1 MCVCES
7 VWKNKY
13 LKLKYLHTLEHCL
26 HNNTERQGQ
35 KKELAQSERQQNG
48 VAAAAARTRCAGT
61 CVEKRKIEGSKERER
76 ENGME
81 DRNCV

>member
-1 MCVCES
+1 MCDCVCANVCVCES

-48 VAAAAARTRCAGT
+48 VAARTRCAGT
-61 CVEKRKIEGSKERER
+61 CVEKKGK
-76 ENGME
+76 
-81 DRNCV
+81 